1 MKTEQK
7 YHTIEEL
14 VDLSR
19 ADMVKVNAEYQR
31 GEVWNLGRRKKLID
45 SVMRGYQLP
54 IIYLHFKRKTVGE
67 LTQESYEII
76 DCQPRI
82 TSLHHFFDGAFPLF
96 TLDDERAKF
105 A

>member
-31 GEVWNLGRRKKLID
+31 GEVWNLDSLVTRARVGLGGGRYRP
-45 SVMRGYQLP
+45 S
-54 IIYLHFKRKTVGE
+54 HWFCS
-67 LTQESYEII
+67 ESGLVLWPMLWCPY
-76 DCQPRI
+76 PV
-82 TSLHHFFDGAFPLF
+82 
-96 TLDDERAKF
+96 RARHQRVNT
-105 A
+105 AP